1 MHIKGFSLSC
11 QSKNVLKREIE
22 YSMIKNR
29 LTFKYLDIIK
39 FYLWQ
44 THCIDFFIHYNVRNW
59 DQKFTNSKKN
69 VSL

>member
-44 THCIDFFIHYNVRNW
+44 THCIDFL
-59 DQKFTNSKKN
+59 FTRM
-69 VSL
+69 